1 MVVMNVPKRVSI
13 KSPLIGGMDFLDLD
27 CWLKY
32 PEIPVL
38 DFLDTLCKPSSFTE
52 VSGLFSQCPSASHL
66 M

>member
-1 MVVMNVPKRVSI
+1 MAVTNVQKTVSI

-38 DFLDTLCKPSSFTE
+38 DFLDTLCRPPSLGSA
-52 VSGLFSQCPSASHL
+52 VYSASACL
-66 M
+66 ART